1 VKGENPRVEHY
12 SVLGPEVGGGRN
24 DELIEL
30 LGSFDAVAIAGQA
43 KSHCVAWTV
52 EDLLQDVPSDR
63 VYLLEDCTSPVIA
76 SGAVDF
82 TAEGNEA
89 FARFAARGVHIVRST
104 DPIDSWP

>member
-1 VKGENPRVEHY
+1 V
-12 SVLGPEVGGGRN
+12 VGGRRN

-30 LGSFDAVAIAGQA
+30 LGSFDAIAIAGQA

-52 EDLLQDVPSDR
+52 EDLLQDVTADH

-82 TAEGNEA
+82 TAEGKEA

-104 DPIDSWP
+104 EAIDSWPRPEQSRRAAAGL

>member
-1 VKGENPRVEHY
+1 
-12 SVLGPEVGGGRN
+12 VGGVRN
-24 DELIEL
+24 EELIEL
-30 LGSFDAVAIAGQA
+30 LGTFDEIAIAGQA

-52 EDLLQDVPSDR
+52 EDLLQDVPAER

-76 SGAVDF
+76 SGSVDF

-104 DPIDSWP
+104 EPIDSWPHPEQEQSRRAATGA